1 MTAAVTALR
10 PLKGPFVALLVAL
23 AALYGLWLIGWTP
36 YSVHWVLF
44 SLLNTGEAD
53 PRAWIDGFAGFWQ
66 VALFVV
72 LASSPW
78 SVRLKLALAGI
89 GIALTVA
96 YQLFVGT
103 PLWWL
108 YLYSFFSGAGL
119 VMMGFLIHQWIYSKS
134 SVQKDTAAY
143 LARGILIFIAFGV
156 VTKTF
161 LLFSSAHAAP
171 VLDWSALKLDAASFG
186 FSPSAWAWSAVRES
200 AAVRRVLAI
209 AYEALPLAMAAAFG
223 IESRDPAGMPFGLL
237 KGLFVCG
244 FVAAVAYSIT
254 PVSGPVYALGPAFP
268 GNLDPFL
275 EGAPELLGTAPG
287 FSPRNAFPS
296 MHWGWALL
304 TVLLTAHCRWP
315 VRIAFLAY
323 ALVIAAST
331 LALGEHYLVDLI
343 ASFPVMLAIVAVCVE
358 GVSWRS
364 GERLWA
370 AFGGL
375 GMYLAWSVMLRP
387 SIAKILA
394 EIPAVMA
401 GWCALSVAASVFLYR
416 RLMLAWERRTA
427 GT

>member
-36 YSVHWVLF
+36 YPVHWVVLA
-44 SLLNTGEAD
+44 LLNAGEAD
-53 PRAWIDGFAGFWQ
+53 PRAWIEGFAGFWQ

-78 SVRLKLALAGI
+78 SVKLKLALAGI
-89 GIALTVA
+89 GIVLTVA
-96 YQLFVGT
+96 YQLVIGT
-103 PLWWL
+103 PMWWL

-119 VMMGFLIHQWIYSKS
+119 VMMGFLVHQCIYSAS

-143 LARGILIFIAFGV
+143 LVRGILIFIAFGV

-161 LLFSSAHAAP
+161 LLFSSVHAAP

-186 FSPSAWAWSAVRES
+186 FSPSAWAWNAVRES
-200 AAVRRVLAI
+200 AAVRRILAI
-209 AYEALPLAMAAAFG
+209 AYEALPLAMAAVFG
-223 IESRDPAGMPFGLL
+223 IESRNPAGMPFGLL

-268 GNLDPFL
+268 GNLDPLL
-275 EGAPELLGTAPG
+275 EGAPGLLATAPG

-364 GERLWA
+364 VERRWA

-375 GMYLAWSVMLRP
+375 GMYLAWSLMLRP

-394 EIPAVMA
+394 EIPLVMS
-401 GWCALSVAASVFLYR
+401 GWCVLSVAASVFLYR
-416 RLMLAWERRTA
+416 QLMLVWERRTA
-427 GT
+427 GI

>member
-10 PLKGPFVALLVAL
+10 PLKGAFVALLVAL

-36 YSVHWVLF
+36 YPVHWVF
-44 SLLNTGEAD
+44 FALLNTGEAD
-53 PRAWIDGFAGFWQ
+53 PRAWVEGFAGFWQ
-66 VALFVV
+66 VALFVG

-78 SVRLKLALAGI
+78 SAKLKLALAGI

-96 YQLFVGT
+96 YQLLIGT
-103 PLWWL
+103 PMWWL

-119 VMMGFLIHQWIYSKS
+119 VMMGFLIHQCVHSGNP
-134 SVQKDTAAY
+134 VQRSTAAY
-143 LARGILIFIAFGV
+143 LVRGILIFIGFGL

-186 FSPSAWAWSAVRES
+186 FSPSAWAWNAVRENG
-200 AAVRRVLAI
+200 AVRRILAI
-209 AYEALPLAMAAAFG
+209 AYEALPLAMAAVFG
-223 IESRDPAGMPFGLL
+223 IESRNPARMPFGLL

-244 FVAAVAYSIT
+244 FVAAIAYSIT

-275 EGAPELLGTAPG
+275 EGAPGLLATAAG

-315 VRIAFLAY
+315 VRIVFLAY
-323 ALVIAAST
+323 ALVIAGST

-358 GVSWRS
+358 GVSWRNA
-364 GERLWA
+364 ERRWA
-370 AFGGL
+370 AIGGL
-375 GMYLAWSVMLRP
+375 GMYLAWSLMLRP

-394 EIPAVMA
+394 EIPVVMS
-401 GWCALSVAASVFLYR
+401 GWCVLSVAASLFLHR
-416 RLMLAWERRTA
+416 RLMLVWERRIA
-427 GT
+427 RI

>member
-1 MTAAVTALR
+1 VTALR

-23 AALYGLWLIGWTP
+23 VALYGLWLIGWAP
-36 YSVHWVLF
+36 YAVHQVF
-44 SLLNTGEAD
+44 VALLNIDAANPST
-53 PRAWIDGFAGFWQ
+53 WIDAFAGLWQ
-66 VALFVV
+66 LALFAV
-72 LASSPW
+72 LPSSPW
-78 SVRLKLALAGI
+78 PLRLKLGLAGS
-89 GIALTVA
+89 GIVLTAA
-96 YQLFVGT
+96 YQLVLGT
-103 PLWWL
+103 PMWWL

-119 VMMGFLIHQWIYSKS
+119 VMMGFLIHQWIYSES

-143 LARGILIFIAFGV
+143 LIRGILIFIGFGV

-171 VLDWSALKLDAASFG
+171 VLDWSALKLDAASFW
-186 FSPSAWAWSAVRES
+186 FSPSAWAWNAVREN
-200 AAVRRVLAI
+200 AAVRRILAI
-209 AYEALPLAMAAAFG
+209 AYEALPFAMAAVFG
-223 IESRDPAGMPFGLL
+223 IESRNPARMPFGLL

-244 FVAAVAYSIT
+244 FVAAIAYSIT

-268 GNLDPFL
+268 GNLDPLL
-275 EGAPELLGTAPG
+275 EGAPGLLATAPG

-304 TVLLTAHCRWP
+304 TLLLTAHCRWP

-323 ALVIAAST
+323 ALVIAGST

-364 GERLWA
+364 VERRWA
-370 AFGGL
+370 VFGGL
-375 GMYLAWSVMLRP
+375 GMYLAWSLMLRP

-394 EIPAVMA
+394 EIPLVMS
-401 GWCALSVAASVFLYR
+401 GWCVLSVAASVFLYR
-416 RLMLAWERRTA
+416 RLMLVWEKRTA
-427 GT
+427 GI